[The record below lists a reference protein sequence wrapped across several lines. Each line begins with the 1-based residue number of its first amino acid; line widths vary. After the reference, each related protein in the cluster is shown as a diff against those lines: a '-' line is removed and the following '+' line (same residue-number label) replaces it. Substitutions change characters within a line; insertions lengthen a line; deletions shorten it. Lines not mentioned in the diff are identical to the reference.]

1 MIGSMSRPIPTRVL
15 RSAALA
21 VLAATC
27 ITAPVFADALVE
39 LQPGTGG
46 CNGVLPSN
54 DGNTDMRVVG
64 GSMTPGGTAVFE
76 ITYPVNPSNVGKE
89 FTILDCAY
97 INDVATLKYIVSF
110 VPSHQSFVLQ
120 ITLAVPDNAPVGGM
134 YCNYVKTTGSPTAS
148 QASQR
153 KAGPACFVI
162 LPPAGTTST
171 PATPAQPVPGSPPT
185 TGAPPAGGPPFL
197 PDTAMMPVDDVGAL
211 LGAGTLLVIG
221 AGIFRRHALTRSAAL
236 PG

>member
-1 MIGSMSRPIPTRVL
+1 MSRPPRVRVL
-15 RSAALA
+15 TAATLA

-27 ITAPVFADALVE
+27 IAAPVFADALVE

-46 CNGVLPSN
+46 CTGVLPSN

-64 GSMTPGGTAVFE
+64 GSMTPGGTAIFE

-97 INDVATLKYIVSF
+97 INDVAELKYIVSF

-120 ITLAVPDNAPVGGM
+120 ITLAVPNDAPVGGL

-162 LPPAGTTST
+162 RPPPGGTTSIPT
-171 PATPAQPVPGSPPT
+171 QPAPGSPPT

-197 PDTAMMPVDDVGAL
+197 PDTAMRPTHAPAALTPL
-211 LGAGTLLVIG
+211 LGAGFLLVL
-221 AGIFRRHALTRSAAL
+221 ASGILRRRALMGDAAS
-236 PG
+236 